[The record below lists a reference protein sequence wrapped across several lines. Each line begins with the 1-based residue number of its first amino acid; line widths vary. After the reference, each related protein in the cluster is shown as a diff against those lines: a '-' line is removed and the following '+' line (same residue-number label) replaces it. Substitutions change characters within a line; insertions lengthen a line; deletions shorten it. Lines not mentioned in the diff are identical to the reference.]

1 MRFLRLVTQWLA
13 TACPFCPSLFML
25 SPTALPLPYQRAT
38 TAQRAQVLHY
48 LQARLVHHFPNLPER
63 VLARALDEFRPDLWY
78 TGDQVALAP
87 LELWQFVHHVAA
99 SAECPGLD
107 PPIIDPSTRCLTQ
120 YVLHSSELVVWLL
133 PELEASVRP
142 CGPRLLTLLRRLTQ
156 PPLVAHQL
164 IQAWRWDVP
173 GGLALPCGIPGGGPA
188 PDSPEVHQRLL
199 ALEQAGNGRFPPETC
214 QHTAGVS
221 PLGGPREGH

>member
-1 MRFLRLVTQWLA
+1 
-13 TACPFCPSLFML
+13 ML
-25 SPTALPLPYQRAT
+25 SPTVSPLPYQQAT

-48 LQARLVHHFPNLPER
+48 LQARLVHHFPTLPER
-63 VLARALDEFRPDLWY
+63 ARAPILARALDEFRPNLWY

-99 SAECPGLD
+99 SAGLPGLD
-107 PPIIDPSTRCLTQ
+107 PPIFDPSTRDLIQ

-133 PELEASVRP
+133 PELETSDRP

-156 PPLVAHQL
+156 PPLVAQQL
-164 IQAWRWDVP
+164 LQAWRWDVP
-173 GGLALPCGIPGGGPA
+173 GGPALPLGIPGGGPA

-199 ALEQAGNGRFPPETC
+199 ALEQAGSGRFTPEIY
-214 QHTAGVS
+214 QQTAGAP
-221 PLGGPREGH
+221 PLGSPREGH

>member
-1 MRFLRLVTQWLA
+1 
-13 TACPFCPSLFML
+13 ML
-25 SPTALPLPYQRAT
+25 SPTASPLLYRQAT

-48 LQARLVHHFPNLPER
+48 LQARLVHHFPTLPER
-63 VLARALDEFRPDLWY
+63 ARARVLTRALAEFCPDLWY

-87 LELWQFVHHVAA
+87 LELRQFVQHVAA
-99 SAECPGLD
+99 SAEIPALD
-107 PPIIDPSTRCLTQ
+107 PPLYDQSTQCLMQ

-133 PELEASVRP
+133 PELEAASSP

-156 PPLVAHQL
+156 PPLVAQQL
-164 IQAWRWDVP
+164 LQVWRWDVP
-173 GGLALPCGIPGGGPA
+173 GGPALPHGIPGGGPA

-199 ALEQAGNGRFPPETC
+199 ALEQAGSGRFPPETGN
-214 QHTAGVS
+214 QTAGVP